1 MNLRDA
7 ALRDAR
13 MLSPTVRSLTFEV
26 DGPMPF
32 TAGQWVSLRMP
43 LPGAAEPLAR
53 SYSVASPPTG
63 DGRFEVAVTRVEN
76 GPGSAF
82 LHAMRVGDA
91 LKVTDP
97 AGFFTL
103 PEEITHPLLF
113 IATGTGLA
121 PIRSMVRDAL
131 SRGVTVP
138 MRVLFGTRHDDG
150 VLWADE
156 WEALRARHPNLAFD
170 VTLSRPSPAWA
181 GRAGYVQ
188 SHLAEVVGS
197 MPDCHAFVCGLSP
210 MIKAVRA
217 TLKDTLGFT
226 RQRIHT
232 ERYD

>member
-7 ALRDAR
+7 VLRDAR

-26 DGPMPF
+26 ADPLPF

-53 SYSVASPPTG
+53 SYSIASPPRD
-63 DGRFEVAVTRVEN
+63 DGRFEVAVTRVEG

-82 LHAMRVGDA
+82 LHAMQPGEV
-91 LKVTDP
+91 LQVTDP
-97 AGFFTL
+97 AGFFVL
-103 PEEITHPLLF
+103 PDEVTAPLLF
-113 IATGTGLA
+113 VATGTGLA
-121 PIRSMVRDAL
+121 PIRSMVRHAL
-131 SRGVTVP
+131 ARGVSTP

-156 WEALRARHPNLAFD
+156 WASLTAAHPTLQFD
-170 VTLSRPSPAWA
+170 VTLSRPSPAWR

-188 SHLAEVVGS
+188 THLAELVAS

-217 TLKDTLGFT
+217 TLKDSLGFT